1 MKTLAAHKWVLALCV
16 LPLIAGCAFP
26 ITISQATQPPA
37 ATEPAQPLDQ
47 NAINTA
53 VAQTVIAVSVEQTA
67 AAAGAPPAETQAPP
81 PTDTVAPPTETIAPT
96 ATLEPTSSAPMIK
109 ANIDTNCRYGPA
121 PDYGVIGYLMVS
133 DGKQP
138 VRGRNSSNTWW
149 YIANPDY
156 PTASCWAWGDSTA
169 VEGDIGSLPVVNA
182 PVPGLEAG
190 ASPKN
195 YSGACP
201 VTITFLAN
209 ITMNGPA
216 TITYRFEAAG
226 GGSTANASVTISNA
240 GGGTVTV
247 STTKDYN
254 ADTEDKIRIH
264 VVSPVNIAS
273 GWANYKVDCP

>member
-1 MKTLAAHKWVLALCV
+1 MKASSHRFLLALLV

-26 ITISQATQPPA
+26 IAISQATQPPVV
-37 ATEPAQPLDQ
+37 EQPADQ

-53 VAQTVIAVSVEQTA
+53 VAQTVIAVAVEQTA
-67 AAAGAPPAETQAPP
+67 AAVGAPPTNTAEPP
-81 PTDTVAPPTETIAPT
+81 PPADTVAPPTETTEPT
-96 ATLEPTSSAPMIK
+96 ATLEPTPSTPMIK
-109 ANIDTNCRYGPA
+109 ANIDTNCRYGPG

-149 YIANPDY
+149 YVANPDY
-156 PTASCWAWGDSTA
+156 PSASCWAWGDSTA
-169 VEGDIGSLPVVNA
+169 VEGDIGSVPVVNA

-209 ITMNGPA
+209 ISMGGPA

-226 GGSTANASVTISNA
+226 GGSTANSTVTISNA

-254 ADTEDKIRIH
+254 VDTEDKIRIH

-273 GWANYKVDCP
+273 GWSSYKVDCP